1 MGTPP
6 TLGGSGT
13 SGTGGKNRPLLLQ
26 SSGRTEKAPA
36 EKTRAPPPWSCLLW
50 WATRWSPRA
59 ELAVATHGGDACGR
73 CTATEQDVTD
83 RSWWLLLLPL
93 LGPCARCTRNLPL
106 RSVTTPSFRNTVRPF
121 PSWHRTPTR
130 VPETVLARYTVEAGR
145 HTIEAQNKHHG
156 GSSTIVACAPE
167 ETAVVVASE
176 LPEWTTTTEPTTT
189 LAGAG
194 SSGRP
199 CFRPPPWWVAE

>member
-1 MGTPP
+1 MTGLGGMGTPP

-83 RSWWLLLLPL
+83 RSWWLLLLLEL

-121 PSWHRTPTR
+121 PSWQRTPTR
-130 VPETVLARYTVEAGR
+130 V
-145 HTIEAQNKHHG
+145 
-156 GSSTIVACAPE
+156 PE

-176 LPEWTTTTEPTTT
+176 LPEWTTTTEPTTM